1 MHFCLSNHSQMRQG
15 CSSSLQALYKN
26 FYWKNIHIALIGYLE
41 RETFMNPLHTLFP
54 FKGFQYTPASISLHR
69 ESDRNLS
76 TTLIHEKIIQKNIFS
91 FYSFSD
97 PGSTYFLG
105 LLCLSLKEVRGPD
118 SMKCMYMISRDRDHS
133 EGWGQL
139 PFGTFPKIHLIW

>member
-1 MHFCLSNHSQMRQG
+1 
-15 CSSSLQALYKN
+15 
-26 FYWKNIHIALIGYLE
+26 
-41 RETFMNPLHTLFP
+41 MNPLHTLFP

-118 SMKCMYMISRDRDHS
+118 SMKCMHVISRDGDHS
-133 EGWGQL
+133 EGWGA
-139 PFGTFPKIHLIW
+139 PRFGGRTISFLVKGAGSFHIHRKTMKELCILAVLGIREQPNLAQNLVTHRH